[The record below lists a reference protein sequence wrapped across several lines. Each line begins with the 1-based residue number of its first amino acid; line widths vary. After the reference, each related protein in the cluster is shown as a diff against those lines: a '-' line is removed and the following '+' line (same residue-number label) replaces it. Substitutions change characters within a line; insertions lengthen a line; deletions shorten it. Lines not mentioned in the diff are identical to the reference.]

1 MREVTVLRIDEY
13 LAATTVRKSVRAAG
27 AGAGAPE
34 ITVHATLPA
43 TEPPWNDQPGMPQS
57 MGIPGQLNRTAQ
69 MSSVT
74 LPPAAAIFSLAEP
87 ETAST
92 ETCSATETSP
102 APSTLTSSFLR
113 TAPLATRSATVTS
126 PPCG

>member
-13 LAATTVRKSVRAAG
+13 VAGKNRADTARAAG
-27 AGAGAPE
+27 VRDEARKT
-34 ITVHATLPA
+34 TVHPTLPA
-43 TEPPWNDQPGMPQS
+43 TIPPWNDQPGMPQT
-57 MGIPGQLNRTAQ
+57 MGIPGQLSQRTQ

-74 LPPAAAIFSLAEP
+74 VPPAAAIFSLAEP

-92 ETCSATETSP
+92 VTCSATETSP

-113 TAPLATRSATVTS
+113 TAPLATRSVTVTS